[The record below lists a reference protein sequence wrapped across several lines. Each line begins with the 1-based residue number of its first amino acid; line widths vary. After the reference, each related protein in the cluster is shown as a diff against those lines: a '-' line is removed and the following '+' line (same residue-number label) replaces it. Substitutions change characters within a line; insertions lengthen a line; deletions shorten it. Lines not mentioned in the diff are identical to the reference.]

1 MSKTEEIYRLLV
13 NEIQDYALFML
24 DRSGIVMTWNNGAE
38 RLTGYKASEI
48 IGSHFSCFFR
58 PEDIQAGR
66 PNRELETALKQG
78 RTEDEGWRVRKD
90 GGRFWANVVLT
101 ALYDEEGNHRGFAK
115 ITRDVSKRREAEI
128 ELRELH
134 NQLEKR
140 VQERTVELGLA
151 NRELAEANRTKDDF
165 LATLSHELRTPLTSA
180 FGWVQ
185 LLRGGSMDAGQQRR
199 GLDIIDRNLR
209 AQIKLIDDLLN
220 VSHIAAGK
228 IRLDL
233 RQADALQIVRAAVD
247 SVRAV
252 AKEKRVDV
260 RFSVRRGVH
269 SVETAVDA
277 ARLQQVFSNLLT
289 NAVKFTPSGGRI
301 QVRLDRSDTRLIVR
315 VSDTGEG
322 IPAEFMPHVFERFR
336 QADSSQSRRH
346 GGLGIG
352 LSLVRQLV
360 ELHGGTVQVESA
372 GKGQGATFIVS
383 LPLRDI
389 QGAESSRLPRPA

>member
-13 NEIQDYALFML
+13 NEIQDYAIFML

-58 PEDIQAGR
+58 PEDIHAGW

-78 RTEDEGWRVRKD
+78 RSEEEGWRVRKD

-101 ALYDEEGNHRGFAK
+101 ALYDEEGNHRGFTK
-115 ITRDVSKRREAEI
+115 ITRDISKRREAES

-185 LLRGGSMDAGQQRR
+185 LLRGGSMDAVQQRR

-233 RQADALQIVRAAVD
+233 RQADALQIIRAAVD
-247 SVRAV
+247 SVRPI

-360 ELHGGTVQVESA
+360 ELHGGTVQVESP

-389 QGAESSRLPRPA
+389 QSAESSRLPRPA

>member
-13 NEIQDYALFML
+13 NEIQDYAIFML

-58 PEDIQAGR
+58 PEDIQAAW

-78 RTEDEGWRVRKD
+78 RSEYEGWRVRKD

-185 LLRGGSMDAGQQRR
+185 LLRGGSMDAVQQRR

-233 RQADALQIVRAAVD
+233 RQADALQIIRAAVD
-247 SVRAV
+247 SIRVV

-260 RFSVRRGVH
+260 RFSVRRSVH

-372 GKGQGATFIVS
+372 GKGQGATFTVS

-389 QGAESSRLPRPA
+389 QSAESSRLLRPA

>member
-13 NEIQDYALFML
+13 NEIQDYAIFML
-24 DRSGIVMTWNNGAE
+24 DSSGIVMTWNNGAE
-38 RLTGYKASEI
+38 RLTGYTASEI

-58 PEDIQAGR
+58 SEDIQAGW

-78 RTEDEGWRVRKD
+78 RSEDEGWRVRKD
-90 GGRFWANVVLT
+90 RSRFWANIVLT

-115 ITRDVSKRREAEI
+115 ITRDVTKRREAEI
-128 ELRELH
+128 ELRALH

-180 FGWVQ
+180 FGWLQ
-185 LLRGGSMDAGQQRR
+185 LLRGSSMDAVQQRR

-209 AQIKLIDDLLN
+209 AQIKLIDDLLS
-220 VSHIAAGK
+220 VSHIAAGR

-233 RQADALQIVRAAVD
+233 RQADALQIIRTAVD

-252 AKEKRVDV
+252 AKEKRVDL
-260 RFSVRRGVH
+260 RFSVQQGVH
-269 SVETAVDA
+269 SVKTAVDA
-277 ARLQQVFSNLLT
+277 ARFHQVFSNLLT
-289 NAVKFTPSGGRI
+289 NAVKFTPSGGRVH
-301 QVRLDRSDTRLIVR
+301 VRLDRSDTRLIVR

-383 LPLRDI
+383 LPLLEI
-389 QGAESSRLPRPA
+389 QSAESPPLPRPA

>member
-1 MSKTEEIYRLLV
+1 MSKTEETYRLLV
-13 NEIQDYALFML
+13 NEIQDYAIFML

-58 PEDIQAGR
+58 PEDIQAGW
-66 PNRELETALKQG
+66 PNRELETALKHG
-78 RTEDEGWRVRKD
+78 RSEDEGWRVRKD

-185 LLRGGSMDAGQQRR
+185 LLRGGSMDAVQQRR
-199 GLDIIDRNLR
+199 GLEIIDRNLR

-233 RQADALQIVRAAVD
+233 RQADALKIIRAAVD
-247 SVRAV
+247 SVRAI

-301 QVRLDRSDTRLIVR
+301 QVTLDRSDTRLIVR
-315 VSDTGEG
+315 VSDNGEG

-389 QGAESSRLPRPA
+389 QSAESSRLPRPA

>member
-13 NEIQDYALFML
+13 NEIQDYAIFML

-58 PEDIQAGR
+58 PEDIQAGW

-78 RTEDEGWRVRKD
+78 RSEDEGWRVRKD

-101 ALYDEEGNHRGFAK
+101 ALYDEEENHRGFAK

-151 NRELAEANRTKDDF
+151 NRELAEANRTKDNF

-185 LLRGGSMDAGQQRR
+185 LLRGGGMDAGQQRR

-220 VSHIAAGK
+220 VSHIAAGR

-233 RQADALQIVRAAVD
+233 RQGDALRIVRAAVD

>member
-13 NEIQDYALFML
+13 NEIQDYAIFML

-58 PEDIQAGR
+58 PEDIQAGW

-78 RTEDEGWRVRKD
+78 RSEDEGWRVRKD

-101 ALYDEEGNHRGFAK
+101 ALYDEEENHRGFAK

-151 NRELAEANRTKDDF
+151 NRELAEANRTKDNF

-185 LLRGGSMDAGQQRR
+185 LLRGGGMDAGQQRR

-233 RQADALQIVRAAVD
+233 RQADALQIIRAAVD
-247 SVRAV
+247 SVRPI

-269 SVETAVDA
+269 SVEAAVDA